1 MQTFEVSLIRII
13 LNWGLDRLGFGGILR
28 LHLMKKPLTPA
39 SPAYE
44 SAMGRDGLRLT
55 PQRRQVYEVLM
66 HKRDHPTATEV
77 FLRVQKRMPSI
88 SLATVYNCLETMVG
102 NGLVKEVHVDR
113 EPTRFCANLQEHGHF
128 HCTECGHITDIEFS
142 ESTTLK
148 TPQSWTLPSGFY
160 VTQQD
165 VTLRGLCPDCGAN
178 ASPTPFHK
186 HSTK

>member
-102 NGLVKEVHVDR
+102 NGLVKAVHVDR
-113 EPTRFCANLQEHGHF
+113 EPTRFCANLQDHGHF
-128 HCTECGHITDIEFS
+128 HCTECGHISDIEFS
-142 ESTTLK
+142 ESPK
-148 TPQSWTLPSGFY
+148 TKIPQRWTLPPGFL

-165 VTLRGLCPDCGAN
+165 ITLRGLCPACGENSSIHAD
-178 ASPTPFHK
+178 ALS
-186 HSTK
+186 